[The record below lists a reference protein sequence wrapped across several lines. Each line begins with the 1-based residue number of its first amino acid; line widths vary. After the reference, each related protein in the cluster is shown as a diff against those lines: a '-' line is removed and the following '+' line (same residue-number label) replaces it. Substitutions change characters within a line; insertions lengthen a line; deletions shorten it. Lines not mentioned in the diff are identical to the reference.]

1 MTETPEVAEDR
12 RERGSR
18 EDSAAS
24 SQRRLPRPWL
34 VSYPPGVPPSYDYPR
49 VPVTR
54 FLDDAARDFPDLAAT
69 WFEKATISYS
79 SLLRQVDRLASA
91 FSDLGVRPGTRV
103 GLVLPNLPAVPIA
116 LFASLRLAAIVV
128 PIHPEA
134 SSEELHYQLEE
145 SGSELVICAAPV
157 LPRIEALRA
166 RLPRLRTMITTQVGD
181 WLQFPRRNLAAFG
194 ARQLRRLPG
203 SRPPLSDLE
212 VLRLPDLLRG
222 PAPIA
227 KQAPTEPYQV
237 ALIAYS
243 KGTERS
249 NRRIALSHANLIANA
264 FQARLWM
271 ADIQAGKERVLLGLP
286 PADLHGLV
294 VGLLSGVLS
303 AATLLLLPRFHAES
317 ALKVIAQQRP
327 TLLPA
332 VPGMWTALV
341 EHRSAASTDLSS
353 LRAGLSNGP
362 LSATVVRRFQAL
374 SGGRL
379 RECYG
384 PVGTSPLTHANPLY
398 GRNAVGRI
406 GLPVTDTC
414 AAVVDVS
421 DPIRLLPPGEVGRL
435 AVWGPQITGGH
446 WNRLEDN
453 GEGERSRS
461 RSESWSRSGSWHA
474 QDRDETAQDRDET
487 VQDRGRDRS
496 GRSSRDGWLVT
507 EDLAVVDEDG
517 SFAIIRSGPVRRRPT
532 RPRPRQ
538 RPQFP
543 RQKRIEDSTEDL
555 R

>member
-1 MTETPEVAEDR
+1 MSETREVAGER

-24 SQRRLPRPWL
+24 GSGRLPRPWL
-34 VSYPPGVPPSYDYPR
+34 ASYPPGIPPTYDYPR
-49 VPVTR
+49 VTATR
-54 FLDDAARDFPDLAAT
+54 FLDDAARDFPDLDAT
-69 WFEKATISYS
+69 WFEKATITYS

-91 FSDLGVRPGTRV
+91 FSDLGVRPGTPV

-128 PIHPEA
+128 PIHPGA
-134 SSEELHYQLEE
+134 TSEELHYQLQD
-145 SGSELVICAAPV
+145 SGSELVICVAPV

-166 RLPRLRTMITTQVGD
+166 RLPRLRTIITTQVGD
-181 WLQFPRRNLAAFG
+181 WLQFPRSKLATFS
-194 ARQLRRLPG
+194 ARQLRRLPRP
-203 SRPPLSDLE
+203 RPPLSDLE

-227 KQAPTEPYQV
+227 KQAPTPPDQV

-243 KGTERS
+243 KGTES
-249 NRRIALSHANLIANA
+249 SKRRITLSHANLIANA

-294 VGLLSGVLS
+294 VGLLNGVLS
-303 AATLLLLPRFHAES
+303 AATLLLLPRFDAES
-317 ALKVIAQQRP
+317 ALKIIAQERP

-332 VPGMWTALV
+332 VPAMCTALV
-341 EHRSAASTDLSS
+341 EHPSAASTDLSS

-362 LSATVVRRFQAL
+362 LSGMVMRRFQAL

-379 RECYG
+379 RESYG

-398 GRNAVGRI
+398 GRTAEGRI
-406 GLPVTDTC
+406 GLPVTDTS

-421 DPIRLLPPGEVGRL
+421 DPARLLLPGEVGRL
-435 AVWGPQITGGH
+435 AVSGPQVSGGH
-446 WNRLEDN
+446 WSRPEDT
-453 GEGERSRS
+453 GEGERSWR
-461 RSESWSRSGSWHA
+461 RSGSWHA
-474 QDRDETAQDRDET
+474 QDRDQT

-496 GRSSRDGWLVT
+496 GRSSDRWLVT
-507 EDLAVVDEDG
+507 EDLAIVHEDG
-517 SFAIIRSGPVRRRPT
+517 SFAIIRSRPVRRRPT
-532 RPRPRQ
+532 GPRLRQ

-543 RQKRIEDSTEDL
+543 TQNRIEDSTEDL